1 MRKESDIKWPKST
14 AKRAKISAYLFDS
27 VCLTNKTGYPTLLRL
42 ACNRNWVNNL
52 DPKQPDF
59 RVWISRSRPTSYH
72 SVQTATPIRV
82 LVAKAVRD
90 AGMEVH
96 YTGLRKT
103 PESIL
108 LVLGGTIPQ
117 ADIPA
122 RKEIGLAEVF
132 GPGTTLD
139 AVVDFLHGRVKP
151 KTADL
156 QDR

>member
-1 MRKESDIKWPKST
+1 
-14 AKRAKISAYLFDS
+14 
-27 VCLTNKTGYPTLLRL
+27 
-42 ACNRNWVNNL
+42 
-52 DPKQPDF
+52 
-59 RVWISRSRPTSYH
+59 
-72 SVQTATPIRV
+72 VQTATPIRV
-82 LVAKAVRD
+82 LVAKAVRDGRDRGAKIIARAVRD